1 MRHAVMAVLALALL
15 LGAEDLG
22 AQERTEGYRV
32 VRKVAV
38 LGDTAKASVE
48 VKAALAFLVQWADG
62 RAPIVPVG
70 LPPAGGPARLT
81 HPPAD
86 NEPATTKTADLVLP
100 VRGFT
105 PDPAGLIVP
114 NLRVKI
120 GAREVSGRG
129 LLVTRRVDG
138 GKVAVVR
145 VEIR

>member
-70 LPPAGGPARLT
+70 LPPAGEET
-81 HPPAD
+81 
-86 NEPATTKTADLVLP
+86 TTKAAELVLP
-100 VRGFT
+100 IRGIA
-105 PDPAGLIVP
+105 PGVGIVGIVIP